1 MRMERCCLSVYV
13 NNPQL
18 EKRRRE
24 HDKKTI
30 GSHYIGK
37 RDTAWMQDDIVFSE
51 PFMDNAAKNF
61 YAESYTVDFADPNV
75 GKVVKEWIRKQA
87 KGLLAP
93 EVQTNPETLAI
104 LLNTVYFKANW
115 VDKFVKSKAKNGEF
129 HLSDG
134 NTVSCDFMHQSG
146 SAAPSDETIDM
157 TLDRPFLYGVRDDD
171 GTILFLG
178 RCDDPS

>member
-1 MRMERCCLSVYV
+1 MDT
-13 NNPQL
+13 QA
-18 EKRRRE
+18 
-24 HDKKTI
+24 DK
-30 GSHYIGK
+30 GAS
-37 RDTAWMQDDIVFSE
+37 
-51 PFMDNAAKNF
+51 
-61 YAESYTVDFADPNV
+61 
-75 GKVVKEWIRKQA
+75 
-87 KGLLAP
+87 AP